1 MQRADQRKTARRWGA
16 FRAAV
21 RNKLTR
27 HCDVFTFTLATLA
40 AIALTTCTSHPAHAT
55 MTPAQK
61 CAGAEHTILEA
72 VATPTDKRRFVMPEH
87 LAGRGAST
95 PSRHGCGQD
104 APVREA
110 GGTTSSVCSTS
121 CPPNA
126 LEQAAGGVLSVSLE
140 GA

>member
-16 FRAAV
+16 FRAAM

-61 CAGAEHTILEA
+61 CAGAEHTIGTA
-72 VATPTDKRRFVMPEH
+72 VAAPTVKRGFVMSESK
-87 LAGRGAST
+87 AGRGAST
-95 PSRHGCGQD
+95 SSRHGCGQD
-104 APVREA
+104 EPTRK
-110 GGTTSSVCSTS
+110 GGCTAVPVCSTS
-121 CPPNA
+121 CPPSA
-126 LEQAAGGVLSVSLE
+126 LEQTAGGFLTRT

>member
-16 FRAAV
+16 FRAAM

-61 CAGAEHTILEA
+61 CAGAEHTIGTA
-72 VATPTDKRRFVMPEH
+72 VAAPTVKRGFVMSESK
-87 LAGRGAST
+87 AGRGAST
-95 PSRHGCGQD
+95 SSRHGCGQD
-104 APVREA
+104 EPTRKA
-110 GGTTSSVCSTS
+110 GCTTSCVFRTS
-121 CPPNA
+121 CPPHA
-126 LEQAAGGVLSVSLE
+126 RRKAEGGFKSQL

>member
-1 MQRADQRKTARRWGA
+1 MQRADQRKTARRWGP
-16 FRAAV
+16 FRAAM

-61 CAGAEHTILEA
+61 CAGAEHTIGTA
-72 VATPTDKRRFVMPEH
+72 VAAPTVKRGFVMSESK
-87 LAGRGAST
+87 AGRGVST
-95 PSRHGCGQD
+95 SSRHGCGQD
-104 APVREA
+104 EPTRK
-110 GGTTSSVCSTS
+110 GGCTAVPVCSTS
-121 CPPNA
+121 CPPYA
-126 LEQAAGGVLSVSLE
+126 LEQAAGGFLTRT